1 MIRTTIVSAL
11 LAIAATAHAAEP
23 FPQKG
28 VIDKKNAA
36 TFYLDSNRDTETK
49 TYNIVAKKWTK
60 DGLEPATDLVVYPT
74 QVVVEPN
81 RRYAVKALF
90 KGKKSDT
97 QQTYRL
103 FFTYVQPA
111 QVAEGNVNLEIG
123 FSVPLFVEPTAP
135 KTYELK
141 TSSEGG
147 KTTITNVGN
156 ATYKTTSILKD
167 GKAVDNK
174 LLYILPG
181 QSLTLDGANLE
192 IGPRLD

>member
-1 MIRTTIVSAL
+1 MRAALIAAL
-11 LAIAATAHAAEP
+11 LAASATAHAAEP

-36 TFYLDSNRDTETK
+36 VFYLDSSRDTEAK

-60 DGLEPATDLVVYPT
+60 DGLETATDLVVYPT
-74 QVVVEPN
+74 QVLVEPN
-81 RRYAVKALF
+81 KSYAVKALF
-90 KGKKSDT
+90 KGQKSEV

-111 QVAEGNVNLEIG
+111 SSSEGSVNLEIG
-123 FSVPLFVEPTAP
+123 FSVPLFVEPTGP
-135 KTYELK
+135 KTYDLK

-147 KTTITNVGN
+147 KTTFTNVGN
-156 ATYKTTSILKD
+156 ATYKATSLLKD
-167 GKAVDNK
+167 GKVVDNK

-181 QSLTLDGANLE
+181 QSLIVNGSNLE